1 MKYKLKESLLNHKTL
16 LSGIKQLFVS
26 RLPSLWNGYQSS
38 VLRALYLLSENSRE
52 KNENLEVGKDLK
64 LALEIAELSKT
75 IDSQM
80 EGLLF
85 FAQLSSFQNEK
96 EESLCNTWVSLLE
109 NTFNNENCLDI
120 QRKSIVKAIEISNLL
135 RSDISDSL
143 KWRIWKIIIEA
154 LQDQQSFVRTAAC
167 ECIQLILNVTESVIS
182 FRALELVFVHLSEL
196 YYNNLEIISDT
207 LKMLNE
213 ISFEHLEYFKDQNFL
228 NMDESQY
235 DEDLFEKEKANEFKE
250 TLFMYELCLGFLCRV
265 LAKNPNAK
273 ELVNAETFILAFKQ
287 TVDFI
292 IRFESSWNSEQQ
304 KWILH
309 YEKGD
314 ISNIHQIF
322 QSLYTNLMNIS
333 FLLRFGILSKEILD
347 ENESFLQIRSMKLHP
362 LISRLLSTIEKEKDF
377 KFDSF
382 LSTPLFAEQCNA

>member
-1 MKYKLKESLLNHKTL
+1 
-16 LSGIKQLFVS
+16 
-26 RLPSLWNGYQSS
+26 
-38 VLRALYLLSENSRE
+38 
-52 KNENLEVGKDLK
+52 
-64 LALEIAELSKT
+64 
-75 IDSQM
+75 
-80 EGLLF
+80 
-85 FAQLSSFQNEK
+85 
-96 EESLCNTWVSLLE
+96 
-109 NTFNNENCLDI
+109 
-120 QRKSIVKAIEISNLL
+120 
-135 RSDISDSL
+135 
-143 KWRIWKIIIEA
+143 
-154 LQDQQSFVRTAAC
+154 
-167 ECIQLILNVTESVIS
+167 
-182 FRALELVFVHLSEL
+182 
-196 YYNNLEIISDT
+196 
-207 LKMLNE
+207 
-213 ISFEHLEYFKDQNFL
+213 
-228 NMDESQY
+228 
-235 DEDLFEKEKANEFKE
+235 
-250 TLFMYELCLGFLCRV
+250 V